1 MKKGKDGYWSKPN
14 YSLLNLII
22 FILKTRTRN
31 FIVSIGVFAT
41 APIVGITIGII
52 LTECFDQNSVNQVA
66 VQSIQAI
73 ATGTVIYVVFFEVFP
88 KGKEIG
94 GTGFQHVIAMTLGFL
109 AFLPTLLM
117 RKLITVGKVTKC
129 FIRPPMSN

>member
-1 MKKGKDGYWSKPN
+1 MPLRDARNYNIFIKKKISWAKLKH
-14 YSLLNLII
+14 SLLNLII

-31 FIVSIGVFAT
+31 FVVSIGVFAT
-41 APIVGITIGII
+41 APIIGISIGII
-52 LTECFDQNSVNQVA
+52 LTECFDQDSVNQVA

-94 GTGFQHVIAMTLGFL
+94 GTGFQHVLAMTLGFL

-117 RKLITVGKVTKC
+117 RK
-129 FIRPPMSN
+129 

>member
-1 MKKGKDGYWSKPN
+1 MPLRYARNYNIFMSKGQGRISLVETKLFTFESN
-14 YSLLNLII
+14 YFI
-22 FILKTRTRN
+22 FKTRTRN

-52 LTECFDQNSVNQVA
+52 LTECFDQDSVNQVA

-94 GTGFQHVIAMTLGFL
+94 GTGFQHVIAMTFGFL

-117 RKLITVGKVTKC
+117 RK
-129 FIRPPMSN
+129 

>member
-1 MKKGKDGYWSKPN
+1 MISWWKPN
-14 YSLLNLII
+14 YSLPNLII
-22 FILKTRTRN
+22 STLKTRTRN

-52 LTECFDQNSVNQVA
+52 LTECFDQDSVNQVA

-94 GTGFQHVIAMTLGFL
+94 GTGFQHVIAMTFGFL

-117 RKLITVGKVTKC
+117 RK
-129 FIRPPMSN
+129 

>member
-1 MKKGKDGYWSKPN
+1 M
-14 YSLLNLII
+14 NLII

-117 RKLITVGKVTKC
+117 RKLIIVGKVTKC
-129 FIRPPMSN
+129 FNLIAYV

>member
-1 MKKGKDGYWSKPN
+1 MPVT
-14 YSLLNLII
+14 II
-22 FILKTRTRN
+22 FPLKRAGTDIILFKTELFTSDSDYFYLKTRTRN

-52 LTECFDQNSVNQVA
+52 LTECFDQDSVNQVA

-117 RKLITVGKVTKC
+117 RK
-129 FIRPPMSN
+129 